1 MLRAPLL
8 LTIALTLLGA
18 APVGNALRQPKPVG
32 YRAERC
38 SYQAQGQRVTCQGN
52 VVVTRDDVRIS
63 CQRLEAEIDAAGR
76 IIKLACHEQ
85 VEIVTQSRVARS
97 DLARYDAKSDEL
109 TLDGNARVA
118 QGQSRLAGQV
128 IVLDLETGD
137 VQVQGKVRGVLGP
150 EVVGGK
156 K

>member
-1 MLRAPLL
+1 MLQ
-8 LTIALTLLGA
+8 LTIIAMLTSILTPGGDSLKK
-18 APVGNALRQPKPVG
+18 PKAVV

-38 SYQAQGQRVTCQGN
+38 TYEARGQRVSCRGD
-52 VVVTRDDVRIS
+52 VVVTRDDLRIS
-63 CQRLEAEIDAAGR
+63 CQRLDADLDAAGR
-76 IIKLACHEQ
+76 ILKLACQEK

-97 DLARYDAKSDEL
+97 DLARYDASSDEL

-150 EVVGGK
+150 EIVGGK

>member
-1 MLRAPLL
+1 
-8 LTIALTLLGA
+8 
-18 APVGNALRQPKPVG
+18 
-32 YRAERC
+32 
-38 SYQAQGQRVTCQGN
+38 
-52 VVVTRDDVRIS
+52 
-63 CQRLEAEIDAAGR
+63 
-76 IIKLACHEQ
+76 
-85 VEIVTQSRVARS
+85 IVSRSRVARS

-137 VQVQGKVRGVLGP
+137 VQVEGKVRGVLGP
-150 EVVGGK
+150 EIVGGK